1 MAYQIQKLNRFIA
14 NNPAL
19 ADIPFGIVGGRS
31 ITPRE
36 ALAMLQRGEAVPEVV
51 AAMASAGMDPI
62 EQDWVLVQDYYRR
75 LLQLPG
81 PHPKIYIIGQ
91 EMTLEEALLHVRSRD
106 AEGQELLR
114 SYQGLTREMARR
126 MK

>member
-14 NNPAL
+14 TNPAL
-19 ADIPFGIVGGRS
+19 ADVPFGIVRGRS

-36 ALAMLQRGEAVPEVV
+36 ALAMLQRGEAVSEVIV
-51 AAMASAGMDPI
+51 AMEAVGMDPI
-62 EQDWVLVQDYYRR
+62 EQDWVLVENYYRK

-81 PHPKIYIIGQ
+81 PHPSIYIIGQ
-91 EMTLEEALLHVRSRD
+91 EMNLEEALMHIIQKD
-106 AEGQELLR
+106 TAGQELLR

>member
-19 ADIPFGIVGGRS
+19 AVVPFGIVRGRS

-36 ALAMLQRGEAVPEVV
+36 ALAMLQRGEAVSEVIV
-51 AAMASAGMDPI
+51 AMEAVGMDPP
-62 EQDWVLVQDYYRR
+62 EQDWILVENYYRN

-81 PHPKIYIIGQ
+81 PHPTIYIIGQ
-91 EMTLEEALLHVRSRD
+91 QMTLEEALMHVTKKD
-106 AEGQELLR
+106 YAGQELLR

>member
-19 ADIPFGIVGGRS
+19 ANIPFGIVRGRS

-36 ALAMLQRGEAVPEVV
+36 ALAMLQRGEAVSEVV
-51 AAMASAGMDPI
+51 TAMEAAGMDPI
-62 EQDWVLVQDYYRR
+62 EQDWILVEDYYRK

-81 PHPKIYIIGQ
+81 PRPKIYIIGQ
-91 EMTLEEALLHVRSRD
+91 EMTLEEALMHVTQKD
-106 AEGQELLR
+106 VAGQELLR
-114 SYQGLTREMARR
+114 SYQGLTREMAKR